1 MENNRYNLGYFLEY
15 DFWNQAIKMLDC
27 QLKGKSKA
35 WNKKNKK
42 VLLPLNFKY
51 FDKISAEYEGIINKE
66 KYFKERIA
74 NNFFYGLDKE
84 FFIYEYQKSKSSFG
98 LRNYYFFS
106 YPLILVHYCIG
117 IYLLKLSQKFMDEIC
132 KLNNDNQKCYEKS
145 YYGGKLRF
153 DFKNNSLLFNNAY
166 ERFYYLQH
174 YKEFKMD
181 IKKEMNDTSNK
192 VVIKMDI
199 ANYYDNIDIRWLL
212 YYLDECIDDETK
224 WDLNFDEYTKDQISF
239 FYEFIMKDKIGIPQS
254 DNNIVSDFIGYLY
267 LFFADMFIID
277 EIGRNID
284 VEQFKLIRYVDDIYI
299 VLKYGE
305 ATSNVESFD
314 YEELRKASV
323 KVLSKT
329 SDLLYYKFGLKL
341 NNKTKIYLVEKEEEK
356 KEFLK
361 NFKKVSVDRV

>member
-1 MENNRYNLGYFLEY
+1 
-15 DFWNQAIKMLDC
+15 
-27 QLKGKSKA
+27 
-35 WNKKNKK
+35 
-42 VLLPLNFKY
+42 
-51 FDKISAEYEGIINKE
+51 
-66 KYFKERIA
+66 
-74 NNFFYGLDKE
+74 
-84 FFIYEYQKSKSSFG
+84 
-98 LRNYYFFS
+98 
-106 YPLILVHYCIG
+106 
-117 IYLLKLSQKFMDEIC
+117 
-132 KLNNDNQKCYEKS
+132 
-145 YYGGKLRF
+145 
-153 DFKNNSLLFNNAY
+153 
-166 ERFYYLQH
+166 
-174 YKEFKMD
+174 
-181 IKKEMNDTSNK
+181 
-192 VVIKMDI
+192 
-199 ANYYDNIDIRWLL
+199 
-212 YYLDECIDDETK
+212 
-224 WDLNFDEYTKDQISF
+224 
-239 FYEFIMKDKIGIPQS
+239 MKDKIGIPQS